1 METRTQEEPKYEEVK
16 VGDLFL
22 MDRGRVTW
30 ISKVIE
36 VSRNQ
41 FILRSLTALDD
52 SLDSAYWKHNGHRVA
67 EYGSEWIESPAT
79 ERDVKAFYK
88 QLADEKSVQ
97 EDGEH
102 LLRQVNQRVDDIV
115 APLRSGVWAQ
125 NVSAQF
131 HPHEK
136 DRFCYSITFFGLAED
151 QAREIVRLLTPV
163 TS

>member
-1 METRTQEEPKYEEVK
+1 METNPQEEPKYADVK
-16 VGDLFL
+16 LGDLFL
-22 MDRGRVTW
+22 MYRGRGTW
-30 ISKVIE
+30 ISKVI
-36 VSRNQ
+36 SADSNQ
-41 FILRSLTALDD
+41 FTLRSLTALND
-52 SLDSAYWKHNGHRVA
+52 SMDKSYWKHDGQGVS
-67 EYGSEWIESPAT
+67 EVGSEWIERPAT